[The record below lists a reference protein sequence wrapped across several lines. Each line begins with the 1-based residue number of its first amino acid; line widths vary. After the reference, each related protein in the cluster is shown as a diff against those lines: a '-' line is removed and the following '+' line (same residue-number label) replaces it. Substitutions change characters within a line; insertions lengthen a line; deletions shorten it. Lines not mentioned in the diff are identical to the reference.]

1 MLHLRVWATMCQGR
15 GIQSYRSADGQN
27 NGRRVPKF
35 LLELPHYTTL
45 FSMLIVDQF
54 AKHFET
60 LLLSENAPFQHSFK
74 MKKKKLL
81 FPPISSISRLKHAG
95 CWKACLEAVC
105 KLCIMWWS
113 CFPTSSLKYFFSCLT
128 AVTHT
133 RSQKPIQRW
142 KCCESKQGKQ
152 TRKIFFY
159 KKNRF

>member
-45 FSMLIVDQF
+45 FWMLIVDQF

-74 MKKKKLL
+74 MKKKNLL

-113 CFPTSSLKYFFSCLT
+113 CFPTSSLKYFFFLSDSCH
-128 AVTHT
+128 THT
-133 RSQKPIQRW
+133 ITKTH
-142 KCCESKQGKQ
+142 SKVEMLRKQ
-152 TRKIFFY
+152 TRKTDEEDIFL
-159 KKNRF
+159 